1 MLEVEE
7 LPIKR
12 DSSGQETG
20 TAKKAGL
27 YNRHLEGK
35 GRPAPELENFR
46 VEGRDASEEDPVT
59 GRDWEMQG
67 EPGGQLFC
75 V

>member
-1 MLEVEE
+1 M
-7 LPIKR
+7 
-12 DSSGQETG
+12 
-20 TAKKAGL
+20 
-27 YNRHLEGK
+27 YNGHLEGK
-35 GRPAPELENFR
+35 GRPAPGLGKFR

-67 EPGGQLFC
+67 EPGSQLSR